1 MKNSLGSCIAGKGS
15 QDGGESQSVAVCF
28 ELCSALGEVENGCGG
43 HFELFDSLASANRGS
58 LVGSRDLNGQPNPRM
73 EIVVFARLATIASNR
88 FLSAFPSLQ
97 GLIAILCTSTLIWI
111 AGCGESANSTK
122 PSSRPGAATASP
134 STETKSDV
142 LAEILQLAK
151 SGDTDTAIQRF
162 VSGVPDNWIESTS
175 LADLRMSEA
184 AFAKLDRFEKTRLQ
198 KQFIDRAVE
207 IKGFTREVIDRAKAA
222 KKQGDNA
229 TADRYLEAV
238 NRFGRQLRDYDTVL
252 IFQQAGKALA
262 ELKLSE

>member
-1 MKNSLGSCIAGKGS
+1 M
-15 QDGGESQSVAVCF
+15 
-28 ELCSALGEVENGCGG
+28 
-43 HFELFDSLASANRGS
+43 
-58 LVGSRDLNGQPNPRM
+58 
-73 EIVVFARLATIASNR
+73 VVFARIDTIEPNR
-88 FLSAFPSLQ
+88 FPSAFRSLQ

-111 AGCGESANSTK
+111 VGCGESATTAK
-122 PSSRPGAATASP
+122 PSSRPGSATASP

-162 VSGVPDNWIESTS
+162 VSSAPDNWIESTA

-198 KQFIDRAVE
+198 QQFIDRAVE
-207 IKGFTREVIDRAKAA
+207 IKGLTREVIDRANAA
-222 KKQGDNA
+222 KKKGDNA
-229 TADRYLEAV
+229 TAARYVEAV

-252 IFQQAGKALA
+252 VYQQTGKALA